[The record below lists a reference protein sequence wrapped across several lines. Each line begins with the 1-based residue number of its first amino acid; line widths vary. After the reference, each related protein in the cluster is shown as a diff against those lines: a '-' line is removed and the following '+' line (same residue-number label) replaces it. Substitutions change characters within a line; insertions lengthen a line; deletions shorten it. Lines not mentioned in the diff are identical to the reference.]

1 MYIENVN
8 TFQYLDSIVRH
19 VTENL
24 KFLIHAPSVQLQDV
38 PPDFFDLKLEEE
50 IKEQSDPD
58 VRVSAQEA
66 DSKYV

>member
-1 MYIENVN
+1 MYNENVT
-8 TFQYLDSIVRH
+8 TFQYLDYIVRH

-24 KFLIHAPSVQLQDV
+24 KLLIHAPSVQLQDV

-58 VRVSAQEA
+58 VRVTAQEA
-66 DSKYV
+66 DAK